1 MSKLEFKDFVALT
14 IDAGGLKRAA
24 QVEDIDGV
32 TARLNDWLAARP
44 AIQILNVETVVLPNI
59 NQAGAHGSTD
69 SMLHQEGGRA
79 DDWHQLVRV
88 WFRRK
93 A

>member
-1 MSKLEFKDFVALT
+1 MSELEFMDFVAQT

-24 QVEDIDGV
+24 QVEDIDAV
-32 TARLNDWLAARP
+32 TGRLNDWLAAHP
-44 AIQILNVETVVLPNI
+44 GLQILNVETVVLPNI
-59 NQAGAHGSTD
+59 NHAGARGSKD
-69 SMLHQEGGRA
+69 SLLHQEGGRA

-88 WFRRK
+88 WFRRQ